1 MIILLDTSVLI
12 DALNARA
19 GIRRFLQ
26 EQLHAY
32 NTLACCAAT
41 IAEVYAGM
49 RRHEAQATGEF
60 LEALDYYDTTRP
72 IARRAGDLKTA
83 WARKGQTLALPDVLI
98 AAVALEHGLTLATA
112 NRRHFPMPELKL
124 LPLP

>member
-19 GIRRFLQ
+19 EIRSFLQ
-26 EQLHAY
+26 DHLRAG
-32 NTLACCAAT
+32 NTLACCAIT

-49 RRHEAQATGEF
+49 RPHEAPATSEF
-60 LEALDYYDTTRP
+60 LDALDYYETTRAT
-72 IARRAGDLKTA
+72 ARRAGNLKAA
-83 WARKGQTLALPDVLI
+83 WSRKGQTLSLPDVLI
-98 AAVALEHGLTLATA
+98 AAVALEHSLALATA
-112 NRRHFPMPELKL
+112 NRKHFPMPELKL

>member
-1 MIILLDTSVLI
+1 MNILLDTSVLI

-19 GIRRFLQ
+19 ETRSFLQ
-26 EQLHAY
+26 AHLRTG
-32 NTLACCAAT
+32 NTLACCAIT

-60 LEALDYYDTTRP
+60 LDALDYYETTRAT
-72 IARRAGDLKTA
+72 ARRAGDLKAT
-83 WARKGQTLALPDVLI
+83 WSRKGQTLSLPDALI
-98 AAVALEHGLTLATA
+98 AAVALEHGLTLATG
-112 NRRHFPMPELKL
+112 NRKHFPMPELKL